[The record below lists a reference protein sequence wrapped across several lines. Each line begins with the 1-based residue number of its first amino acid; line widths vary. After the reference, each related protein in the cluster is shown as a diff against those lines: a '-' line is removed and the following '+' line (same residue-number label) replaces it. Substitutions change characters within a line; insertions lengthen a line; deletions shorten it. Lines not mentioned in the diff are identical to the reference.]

1 MPSTRVNF
9 AGAFGDTLAARLD
22 RPDTPARAYALF
34 AHCFTCGKDIAAASR
49 IARTLAAH
57 GIAVLRFDFTGLGS
71 SDGDFANTHFSSNVD
86 DLVAAADHLRE
97 HFAAP
102 SLIIGHSLGGAA
114 VIAAAHRIPEAK
126 AVVTIGAPSDPGH
139 VTHLFDGH
147 RETIE
152 QEGEAEVSLAGRPFT
167 IRKGFL
173 DDVCNQ
179 SLTGHLRGLKK
190 ALLVLHGPLDA
201 TVGIDNAQEIF
212 IAARH
217 PKSYV
222 TLDRAD
228 HLLRDPAD
236 AAYAADVIA
245 AWVQRYLPAEPAE
258 MDPLPD
264 GVVEVR
270 ERGVGKFQQVVRIG
284 DRAFIADEPKSFGG
298 DDLGPTPYD
307 LLLAGLGACTAMTVR
322 MYARHKKWPMQSI
335 AVRLTHRK
343 IHATDCATCETATGK
358 IDHIHREI
366 VIDAPQL
373 DAAQRDRLIEIANRC
388 PVHRTLHSE
397 VLETTERVD
406 AFSAEGIAD
415 GGH

>member
-49 IARTLAAH
+49 IARALTEH

-86 DLVAAADHLRE
+86 DLAAAADHLRE

-102 SLIIGHSLGGAA
+102 SILVGHSLGGAA
-114 VIAAAHRIPEAK
+114 VIAAAHRIPEAQ
-126 AVVTIGAPSDPGH
+126 AVVTVGAPADPGH

-152 QEGEAEVSLAGRPFT
+152 REGEAEVSLAGRPFT

-179 SLTGHLRGLKK
+179 SLMGHLRDLKK
-190 ALLVLHGPLDA
+190 ALLVMHGPLDQ
-201 TVGIDNAQEIF
+201 TVGIDNASQIF
-212 IAARH
+212 GAAKH
-217 PKSYV
+217 PKSFI

-228 HLLRDPAD
+228 HLLRNPAD
-236 AAYAADVIA
+236 AAYAANVIA
-245 AWVQRYLPAEPAE
+245 AWVERYLPADPAE
-258 MDPLPD
+258 CDPLPH
-264 GVVEVR
+264 GIVEVR

-284 DRAFIADEPKSFGG
+284 DKAFIADEPKSFGG
-298 DDLGPTPYD
+298 DDLGPSPYD

-322 MYARHKKWPMQSI
+322 MYARHKKWPMDAI
-335 AVRLTHRK
+335 AVRLSHRK
-343 IHATDCATCETATGK
+343 IHAKDCATCETEIGK

-366 VIDAPQL
+366 VIEGPRL
-373 DAAQRDRLIEIANRC
+373 DAAQRERLIDIANRC
-388 PVHRTLHSE
+388 PVHRTLHAE
-397 VLETTERVD
+397 VLETTAGVD
-406 AFSAEGIAD
+406 AFSPEP
-415 GGH
+415 H